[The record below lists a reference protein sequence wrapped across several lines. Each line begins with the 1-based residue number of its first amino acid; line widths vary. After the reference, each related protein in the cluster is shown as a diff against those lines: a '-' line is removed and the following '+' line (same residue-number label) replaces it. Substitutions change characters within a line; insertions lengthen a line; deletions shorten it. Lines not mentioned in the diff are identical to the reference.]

1 MLVFLVKYRYF
12 IWLNVAFPVIYTE
25 RMMMNKSRP
34 LDRID
39 LTILD
44 ALQKEGRISNVD
56 LAKKVNLSASPCLDR
71 VKRLE
76 GEGYIDRYGALLNAA
91 KLKYGM
97 SAFIQVTLDRTTGDV
112 FNRFKE
118 EVVKIKEVAEC
129 HMVAGGFDYLLKLR
143 FENMEAY
150 REVLGIIIELPA
162 VSQTHTYVVM
172 EKVKAD
178 FGVPIAL

>member
-1 MLVFLVKYRYF
+1 MADVKQRG
-12 IWLNVAFPVIYTE
+12 
-25 RMMMNKSRP
+25 

-44 ALQKEGRISNVD
+44 ELQKNGRISNSE
-56 LAKKVNLSASPCLDR
+56 LAKIVNLSASPCLER

-76 GEGYIDRYGALLNAA
+76 QNGYIERYGAFLNAS

-97 SAFIQVTLDRTTGDV
+97 SAFIQVTLDRTTAEI
-112 FNRFKE
+112 FNEFRE
-118 EVVKIKEVAEC
+118 QVIRIKEVAEC

-143 FENMEAY
+143 FENMDAY
-150 REVLGIIIELPA
+150 RTLLGIIVELPG

-172 EKVKAD
+172 EHVKSYS
-178 FGVPIAL
+178 GVPIFE

>member
-1 MLVFLVKYRYF
+1 M
-12 IWLNVAFPVIYTE
+12 AS
-25 RMMMNKSRP
+25 NKPRA

-44 ALQKEGRISNVD
+44 VLQKDGRISNVD

-76 GEGYIDRYGALLNAA
+76 SEGYIERFGAFLNPH

-112 FNRFKE
+112 FSRFRE

-150 REVLGIIIELPA
+150 REVLGVIVELPA

-172 EKVKAD
+172 EKVKD
-178 FGVPIAL
+178 DLGIPIEV

>member
-1 MLVFLVKYRYF
+1 MGSV
-12 IWLNVAFPVIYTE
+12 
-25 RMMMNKSRP
+25 KSRV

-44 ALQKEGRISNVD
+44 TLQNDGRISNTD
-56 LAKKVNLSASPCLDR
+56 LAKKVNLSASPCLER
-71 VKRLE
+71 VRRLE
-76 GEGYIDRYGALLNAA
+76 SDGYIEHYRASLNAS

-97 SAFIQVTLDRTTGDV
+97 SAFIQVTLDRTTGGV
-112 FNRFKE
+112 FNRFKD

-150 REVLGIIIELPA
+150 REILGVLVELPA

-172 EKVKAD
+172 EQVKQD
-178 FGVPIAL
+178 LGVPILE

>member
-1 MLVFLVKYRYF
+1 MTSAKTR
-12 IWLNVAFPVIYTE
+12 T
-25 RMMMNKSRP
+25 

-44 ALQKEGRISNVD
+44 TLQKDGRISNSD
-56 LAKKVNLSASPCLDR
+56 LAKKVHLSASPCLER

-76 GEGYIDRYGALLNAA
+76 SDGYIEGYSANLKAS

-97 SAFIQVTLDRTTGDV
+97 SAFIQVTLERTTGDI
-112 FNRFKE
+112 FNRFRH

-143 FENMEAY
+143 FENMAAY
-150 REVLGIIIELPA
+150 REVLGVLVELPA

-172 EKVKAD
+172 DNVKQD
-178 FGVPIAL
+178 YGVPIFD

>member
-1 MLVFLVKYRYF
+1 MTTSKPK
-12 IWLNVAFPVIYTE
+12 N
-25 RMMMNKSRP
+25 

-44 ALQKEGRISNVD
+44 ALQKNGRISNST
-56 LAKKVNLSASPCLDR
+56 LAQRVNLSASPCLER

-76 GEGYIDRYGALLNAA
+76 QEGYIERYGAFLNAS

-97 SAFIQVTLDRTTGDV
+97 TAFIQVTLDRTTADI
-112 FNRFKE
+112 FNKFRAQVIE
-118 EVVKIKEVAEC
+118 IKEVAEC
-129 HMVAGGFDYLLKLR
+129 HMVVGGFDYLVKLR

-150 REVLGIIIELPA
+150 RILLGNIVELPG

-172 EKVKAD
+172 EHVKRYS
-178 FGVPIAL
+178 GVPIFD

>member
-1 MLVFLVKYRYF
+1 
-12 IWLNVAFPVIYTE
+12 
-25 RMMMNKSRP
+25 MNDKTRI

-44 ALQKEGRISNVD
+44 VLQNNGRISNSE
-56 LAKKVNLSASPCLDR
+56 LSKKVNLSASPCLER

-76 GEGYIDRYGALLNAA
+76 QDGYIERYGAFLNAS

-97 SAFIQVTLDRTTGDV
+97 SAFIQVTLDRTTADV
-112 FNRFKE
+112 FNDFRE
-118 EVVKIKEVAEC
+118 QVIKIKEVAEC

-150 REVLGIIIELPA
+150 RILLGIIVELPG
-162 VSQTHTYVVM
+162 VSQTHTYIVM
-172 EKVKAD
+172 EHVKSYS
-178 FGVPIAL
+178 GVPIFEK